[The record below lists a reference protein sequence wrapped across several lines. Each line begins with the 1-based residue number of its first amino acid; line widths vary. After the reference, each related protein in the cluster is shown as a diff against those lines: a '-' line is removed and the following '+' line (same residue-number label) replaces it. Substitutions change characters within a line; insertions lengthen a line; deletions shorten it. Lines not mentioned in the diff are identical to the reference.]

1 MGCTSLTVHTI
12 FFLDTSLN
20 RSPVDE
26 NVSFTVLSP
35 NFNESIPMTME
46 TNPAYISA
54 SLPIRVMRIF
64 LKTYIESIS
73 VNHLCFGTPDKPI
86 QYFYVLVSLEK

>member
-1 MGCTSLTVHTI
+1 MSRRRTGKKVILDENYRGKIGCTRFTVQI
-12 FFLDTSLN
+12 LVCSFLDTSLN

-35 NFNESIPMTME
+35 NFNEGIPMTME

-54 SLPIRVMRIF
+54 SLPIRVMHHF
-64 LKTYIESIS
+64 ENT
-73 VNHLCFGTPDKPI
+73 
-86 QYFYVLVSLEK
+86 

>member
-64 LKTYIESIS
+64 LKTYIKSIICAS
-73 VNHLCFGTPDKPI
+73 ARLINLFNTFM
-86 QYFYVLVSLEK
+86 YLSA

>member
-1 MGCTSLTVHTI
+1 MKIITVNIITSRMTYEVI
-12 FFLDTSLN
+12 VYSFLDTSLN
-20 RSPVDE
+20 QNPMDD

-54 SLPIRVMRIF
+54 SLPIRVMQPF
-64 LKTYIESIS
+64 E
-73 VNHLCFGTPDKPI
+73 NI
-86 QYFYVLVSLEK
+86 Q